1 LWTFAIRYDAWV
13 SASLDGLLRF
23 DEERSTF
30 LLEHAGRCLA
40 RMEFLGDPPH
50 DVLLV
55 HPRCEADVEPVH
67 AAQRLVDAG
76 VRRAR
81 EAGCVRIGLVLED
94 RLPNT
99 AAFVAAAGTA
109 WGFDFDAD
117 KVLVRAKSDAL
128 RLDCLTAAPP
138 DAAFVPHDPDLVA
151 VFQRVLASSL
161 TRSDRETDAAR
172 ELASFEARSRGDGGF
187 HPEDWVVLRI
197 SGVAAGLVIP
207 AFLDARRDGGTLFYL
222 GVLPEFRG
230 RSLGE
235 VLTRRGVEA
244 MLTRGVTR
252 YADSCNVANVPMRR
266 IFEKLGCGVVTTQH
280 LFDRRLI

>member
-1 LWTFAIRYDAWV
+1 V
-13 SASLDGLLRF
+13 
-23 DEERSTF
+23 
-30 LLEHAGRCLA
+30 
-40 RMEFLGDPPH
+40 P
-50 DVLLV
+50 
-55 HPRCEADVEPVH
+55 

-76 VRRAR
+76 VRRAY
-81 EAGCVRIGLVLED
+81 EAGCARIGLVLED
-94 RLPNT
+94 RFPNT

-207 AFLDARRDGGTLFYL
+207 AFLDAKRDGGTLFYV

-235 VLTRRGVEA
+235 ALTRRGVET

-252 YADSCNVANVPMRR
+252 YDRNAAGACSSTPSRR
-266 IFEKLGCGVVTTQH
+266 REARHDLPGRAVRAGSRLPNASRPRGAEGGGAH
-280 LFDRRLI
+280 PRRRALAAR